1 MHLAAEWGRSGEEG
15 GEEEGVCLFPRL
27 SVDRSEHLNKY
38 PQKYIFCLFYVSVH
52 THAALI
58 GC

>member
-1 MHLAAEWGRSGEEG
+1 MGAQWRGG

-38 PQKYIFCLFYVSVH
+38 PQKYIFCLFNVSVH